1 MTKIEDDI
9 LYIEKKILMI
19 KPVLQNIKKTKNISK
34 NVLFKKSIRKSLFIL
49 LLLCLIYLII
59 NYSSKISFTNKR
71 NSTTT
76 KEEFINKTEKELENI
91 NKNQTLIKDESKNK
105 LEELKNKEDISK
117 QKLNEQNA
125 AKESSKKDEIIYN
138 EAKRIGLIGVDIDQN
153 PGNNLI
159 KYAMYTKL
167 KEYGFDPII
176 ISRIKRNNRID
187 FLSNRLK
194 LKIIKYS
201 FKELN
206 KEDYDI
212 LMVNSDLTWTF
223 SNRAYFYDIAFLQFS
238 ENWTTPKF
246 IYGTSMGTMN
256 WFFTNKD
263 ETVAKKLLKD
273 FTGISFR
280 EIGTAK
286 MAEEH
291 LGINSTFVLDPTFL
305 LEKSYYLEL
314 IKNYKRDFDFS
325 KKYIMIYQLDKNLI
339 IRKLINDA
347 VNKLNFTIYEV
358 SHQDEYY
365 VENFLFAMNIS
376 QAVITDSYH
385 GSVFSI
391 IFNKPFISFIN
402 YRRGG
407 QRFVS
412 LKDTFN
418 LNDRIIDFKNSRLNI
433 NLLTEPLNINQTR
446 LEELKNISFN
456 FLKKNLGINN

>member
-1 MTKIEDDI
+1 
-9 LYIEKKILMI
+9 
-19 KPVLQNIKKTKNISK
+19 
-34 NVLFKKSIRKSLFIL
+34 
-49 LLLCLIYLII
+49 
-59 NYSSKISFTNKR
+59 
-71 NSTTT
+71 
-76 KEEFINKTEKELENI
+76 
-91 NKNQTLIKDESKNK
+91 
-105 LEELKNKEDISK
+105 
-117 QKLNEQNA
+117 
-125 AKESSKKDEIIYN
+125 
-138 EAKRIGLIGVDIDQN
+138 
-153 PGNNLI
+153 
-159 KYAMYTKL
+159 
-167 KEYGFDPII
+167 
-176 ISRIKRNNRID
+176 
-187 FLSNRLK
+187 
-194 LKIIKYS
+194 
-201 FKELN
+201 
-206 KEDYDI
+206 
-212 LMVNSDLTWTF
+212 
-223 SNRAYFYDIAFLQFS
+223 
-238 ENWTTPKF
+238 
-246 IYGTSMGTMN
+246 MGTMN

-314 IKNYKRDFDFS
+314 IKNYKRDFDFN

>member
-1 MTKIEDDI
+1 
-9 LYIEKKILMI
+9 
-19 KPVLQNIKKTKNISK
+19 
-34 NVLFKKSIRKSLFIL
+34 
-49 LLLCLIYLII
+49 
-59 NYSSKISFTNKR
+59 
-71 NSTTT
+71 
-76 KEEFINKTEKELENI
+76 
-91 NKNQTLIKDESKNK
+91 
-105 LEELKNKEDISK
+105 
-117 QKLNEQNA
+117 
-125 AKESSKKDEIIYN
+125 
-138 EAKRIGLIGVDIDQN
+138 
-153 PGNNLI
+153 
-159 KYAMYTKL
+159 
-167 KEYGFDPII
+167 
-176 ISRIKRNNRID
+176 
-187 FLSNRLK
+187 
-194 LKIIKYS
+194 
-201 FKELN
+201 
-206 KEDYDI
+206 
-212 LMVNSDLTWTF
+212 
-223 SNRAYFYDIAFLQFS
+223 
-238 ENWTTPKF
+238 
-246 IYGTSMGTMN
+246 
-256 WFFTNKD
+256 
-263 ETVAKKLLKD
+263 
-273 FTGISFR
+273 
-280 EIGTAK
+280 

-291 LGINSTFVLDPTFL
+291 LGIKATFVLDPTFL